1 MGLIGGYC
9 MFDIFINGN
18 KVGTNLSEDG
28 ILIALNQLVN
38 TGSNSFEEITIK
50 KQKEKQRIELSPEE
64 FAFGP
69 DDVVGGGTLSPYTRS
84 NKQKVELIDKYDTVK
99 RVNRIIAEETKNI
112 DENSSYDEVLH
123 AVKVLRTEVGDVIK
137 GLPTVEFEK

>member
-1 MGLIGGYC
+1 
-9 MFDIFINGN
+9 MFDIFIDGK

-28 ILIALNQLVN
+28 VLVALNQLIN
-38 TGSNSFEEITIK
+38 KGYDSFEEITIK
-50 KQKEKQRIELSPEE
+50 RQRIELSPEE
-64 FAFGP
+64 LAFGP

-84 NKQKVELIDKYDTVK
+84 NKQKVELVDKYNTVK

-112 DENSSYDEVLH
+112 DENSSFDEVLH

-137 GLPTVEFEK
+137 DLPTIKIK